1 MYIYDKLTF
10 RDAAT
15 LSDFVV
21 LFCRVADVSEIV
33 PQRVQRFV
41 AKVPEPDRMRI
52 RRFHPKIDVVGHF
65 GWSMHLDDEV
75 AGSPVVLVV
84 FLRRFDVRQQHD
96 DDCDETDQR
105 QKDGVSEDG
114 PVGIVLVEFVKS
126 VDGPL
131 QVR

>member
-1 MYIYDKLTF
+1 MNIYDTL

-15 LSDFVV
+15 ISDFVV
-21 LFCRVADVSEIV
+21 IFCRVADVSEIV

-41 AKVPEPDRMRI
+41 AKVPETDRMRI
-52 RRFHPKIDVVGHF
+52 RRFHPKIDVLGHF
-65 GWSMHLDDEV
+65 GWSMHLNNEV

-96 DDCDETDQR
+96 DDGDETDQR

-114 PVGIVLVEFVKS
+114 PCRIVLIEFVKF

>member
-1 MYIYDKLTF
+1 MYIYDTL

-15 LSDFVV
+15 ISDFIV
-21 LFCRVADVSEIV
+21 LFCRVADVTEIV

-41 AKVPEPDRMRI
+41 AKVPETDRMRI
-52 RRFHPKIDVVGHF
+52 RRFHPKIDVLGHF
-65 GWSMHLDDEV
+65 GWSMHLNNEV

-96 DDCDETDQR
+96 DDGDETDQR

-114 PVGIVLVEFVKS
+114 PCRIVLIEFVKF

>member
-1 MYIYDKLTF
+1 
-10 RDAAT
+10 
-15 LSDFVV
+15 
-21 LFCRVADVSEIV
+21 
-33 PQRVQRFV
+33 
-41 AKVPEPDRMRI
+41 
-52 RRFHPKIDVVGHF
+52 
-65 GWSMHLDDEV
+65 MHLNNEV

-96 DDCDETDQR
+96 DDGDETDQR

-114 PVGIVLVEFVKS
+114 PCRIVLIEFVKF